1 MLEPQD
7 GKLKQLI
14 DITKAMKEA
23 VQKNDNT
30 IIQEILPQVQ
40 SLTKEFQKLVL
51 DWAASKSL
59 DIAI

>member
-1 MLEPQD
+1 
-7 GKLKQLI
+7 
-14 DITKAMKEA
+14 MKEA